1 MGSLMTDWTFDAL
14 EKWDKK
20 ICKLAASYN
29 LDWFQ
34 IDYEMCDYYDMIGNI
49 AYVGLP
55 THYHHWSFGKSF
67 EQTHFRYNAGM
78 EGLPYEMII
87 NSNPSISYLMREN
100 DMAMHVLTMA
110 HCMGHSDFFKNNINF
125 SHTDPSNVIS
135 KFRTA
140 ALRIRRY
147 VEDPSIGVNG
157 VERIL
162 DAAHSIKYQCRRFP
176 HTQKYS
182 HHELKN
188 KYISLINSDKEG
200 KYINF
205 NIEKFP
211 LEPDYDILAFIKE
224 NGRHLKEWERDIIGI
239 VIDETNYF
247 IPQARTKIMNEG
259 WASFWHYK
267 ILSEVGIPQE
277 YHLSFLKSHNQVI
290 RPHIGRI
297 NPYHLGFNLFKMI
310 EENFNLEEC
319 FFAREVHHDESFLR
333 EYLNEKICRDIN
345 LFSYSL
351 KKETYTIDEV
361 SDHDGWKLVRDDLIK
376 NIGLNSIPQIY
387 VEEVIQPDNTL
398 ILKHEFDGREL
409 DLEYAEQV
417 CKNIIDLWGD
427 SVKFFTVIEDDP
439 WEI

>member
-1 MGSLMTDWTFDAL
+1 MTDWSFGEL

-20 ICKLAASYN
+20 ICKLAESYG
-29 LDWFQ
+29 LDWYP
-34 IDYEMCDYYDMIGNI
+34 IDYEMCDYYDMIGNM

-110 HCMGHSDFFKNNINF
+110 HCVGHSDFFKNNINF
-125 SHTDPSNVIS
+125 AHTDPENAIS

-147 VEDPSIGVNG
+147 VEDPGIGVSG

-176 HTQKYS
+176 HAPKITHQ
-182 HHELKN
+182 ELRK
-188 KYISLINSDKEG
+188 KYIKLINSDSTG
-200 KYINF
+200 KFSDFDIDRL
-205 NIEKFP
+205 P
-211 LEPDYDILAFIKE
+211 LEPDYDILCFIKE

-259 WASFWHYK
+259 WASFWHHR

-297 NPYHLGFNLFKMI
+297 NPYHLGFNIFKKI
-310 EENFNLEEC
+310 AAEHGLEEC

-333 EYLNEKICRDIN
+333 EYLDEECCREMN

-351 KKETYTIDEV
+351 KKDTYTIDEV
-361 SDHDGWKLVRDDLIK
+361 SDHDGWKLIRDDMVR
-376 NIGLNSIPQIY
+376 NVGLNAIPKVYI
-387 VEEVIQPDNTL
+387 EEVIKPDNTL

-417 CKNIIDLWGD
+417 CKNITDLWAD
-427 SVKFFTVIEDDP
+427 PVKFFTVIEDDP

>member
-1 MGSLMTDWTFDAL
+1 MTDWTFEEL

-20 ICKLAASYN
+20 ICKLAASYD
-29 LDWFQ
+29 LDWYP
-34 IDYEMCDYYDMIGNI
+34 IDYEMCDYYDMIGNM

-110 HCMGHSDFFKNNINF
+110 HCIGHSDFFKNNINF

-135 KFRTA
+135 KFRSA
-140 ALRIRRY
+140 ALRIRKY
-147 VEDPSIGVNG
+147 VEDPGIGVDG

-176 HTQKYS
+176 HAPKKTHREIKDS
-182 HHELKN
+182 
-188 KYISLINSDKEG
+188 YINLINNDKEK
-200 KYINF
+200 KYADFDID
-205 NIEKFP
+205 KFP
-211 LEPDYDILAFIKE
+211 LEPDYDILNFIRDY
-224 NGRHLKEWERDIIGI
+224 GRHLKEWEKDIIGI
-239 VIDETNYF
+239 VVDETNYF

-290 RPHIGRI
+290 RPHMGRI
-297 NPYHLGFNLFKMI
+297 NPYHLGFKLFKMI
-310 EENFNLEEC
+310 EKEMGLEEC

-333 EYLNEKICRDIN
+333 EYLNDDVCRDMN

-351 KKETYTIDEV
+351 KRDAYTIDEV
-361 SDHDGWKLVRDDLIK
+361 SDEDGWKLIRADLIK
-376 NIGLNSIPQIY
+376 NVGLNSIPKIY
-387 VEEVIQPDNTL
+387 VEEVISPDNTL

-417 CKNIIDLWGD
+417 CKNIVDLWAD
-427 SVKFFTVIEDDP
+427 PVKFFTIIEDDP

>member
-1 MGSLMTDWTFDAL
+1 MTNWTFESL

-20 ICKLAASYN
+20 ISKLAKSYGLN
-29 LDWFQ
+29 WFQ

-49 AYVGLP
+49 AYIGLP

-110 HCMGHSDFFKNNINF
+110 HCVGHSDFFKNNVNF
-125 SHTDPSNVIS
+125 MHTDPENAIS
-135 KFRTA
+135 RFRNA
-140 ALRIRRY
+140 ALRIRKY
-147 VEDPSIGVNG
+147 VEDPSIGVEG

-176 HTQKYS
+176 HAKKLTHNEIRQKY
-182 HHELKN
+182 
-188 KYISLINSDKEG
+188 IRLINNDTDK
-200 KYINF
+200 KYADF
-205 NIEKFP
+205 NIDKFP
-211 LEPDYDILAFIKE
+211 LEPDYDILQFIVD
-224 NGRHLKEWERDIIGI
+224 NGRHLKEWEKDIIEI
-239 VIDETNYF
+239 VISETNYF

-259 WASFWHYK
+259 WASFWHFK
-267 ILSEVGIPQE
+267 ILSEIGLPQE

-297 NPYHLGFNLFKMI
+297 NPYYLGFNIFKKI
-310 EENFNLEEC
+310 EADHGLEEC
-319 FFAREVHHDESFLR
+319 FFAREVHNDESFLR
-333 EYLNEKICRDIN
+333 EHLNENLCREMN

-351 KKETYTIDEV
+351 KREVYTIDDV
-361 SDHDGWKLVRDDLIK
+361 SDHDGWKLIREDLI
-376 NIGLNSIPQIY
+376 NNVGLNGIPKVYI
-387 VEEVIQPDNTL
+387 EEVIQPENTL
-398 ILKHEFDGREL
+398 IIKHEFDDREL
-409 DLEYAEQV
+409 DLEYAEEV
-417 CKNIIDLWGD
+417 CKNITDLWGD
-427 SVKFFTVIEDDP
+427 PVKFFTIIEDDP

>member
-1 MGSLMTDWTFDAL
+1 MTNWTFNEL

-20 ICKLAASYN
+20 ICKIAKSYG
-29 LDWFQ
+29 LDWHP

-49 AYVGLP
+49 SYVGLP

-87 NSNPSISYLMREN
+87 NSNPSLSYLMREN

-110 HCMGHSDFFKNNINF
+110 HCTGHSDFFKNNVNF
-125 SHTDPSNVIS
+125 SHTNPENVIS
-135 KFRTA
+135 KFRNA
-140 ALRIRRY
+140 ALRIKSY
-147 VEDPSIGVNG
+147 VEDPGIGVLG

-176 HTQKYS
+176 HTSKYS
-182 HHELKN
+182 AHELRI
-188 KYISLINSDKEG
+188 KYIKLMNEDDSG
-200 KYINF
+200 KYAHF
-205 NIEKFP
+205 NINKFP
-211 LEPDYDILAFIKE
+211 LEPDYDILLFIKE
-224 NGRHLKEWERDIIGI
+224 NSRHLTEWEKDIIQI
-239 VIDETNYF
+239 VVDEVNYF

-267 ILSEVGIPQE
+267 ILNELDLPQD
-277 YHLSFLKSHNQVI
+277 YHFSFLKSHNQVI

-297 NPYHLGFNLFKMI
+297 NPYYLGFNIFKKI
-310 EENFNLEEC
+310 AEDKGLEAC
-319 FFAREVHHDESFLR
+319 FFAREVHHDESFIR
-333 EYLNEKICRDIN
+333 EHLGEDLCREMN

-351 KKETYTIDEV
+351 KRESYTIDEV
-361 SDHDGWKLVRDDLIK
+361 ADHDGWKLIRDDLIK
-376 NIGLNSIPQIY
+376 NVGLNSVPHVY
-387 VEEVIQPDNTL
+387 VEEVIRNDNLL
-398 ILKHEFDGREL
+398 IIKHEFDGREL
-409 DLEYAEQV
+409 DLEYAEEV
-417 CKNIIDLWGD
+417 CKNITDLWGD

>member
-1 MGSLMTDWTFDAL
+1 MTSWTFEEL

-20 ICKLAASYN
+20 ICHLAKTYG
-29 LDWFQ
+29 LDWHP
-34 IDYEMCDYYDMIGNI
+34 IDYEMCDYFDMIGNM

-110 HCMGHSDFFKNNINF
+110 HCVGHSDFFKNNINF
-125 SHTDPSNVIS
+125 SHTDPENVIS

-147 VEDPSIGVNG
+147 VEDPGIGVMD

-176 HTQKYS
+176 HASKYT
-182 HHELKN
+182 HQELRE
-188 KYISLINSDKEG
+188 KYIKLINSNENDKFRDFDID
-200 KYINF
+200 KL
-205 NIEKFP
+205 P
-211 LEPDYDILAFIKE
+211 LEPDYDILTFIKE
-224 NGRHLKEWERDIIGI
+224 NGRHLNEWEQDIINI
-239 VIDETNYF
+239 VVNETNYF

-259 WASFWHYK
+259 WASFWHYRL
-267 ILSEVGIPQE
+267 LSEVGIPQE

-297 NPYHLGFNLFKMI
+297 NPYHLGFNLFKKI
-310 EENFNLEEC
+310 EKEKGLEEC

-333 EYLNEKICRDIN
+333 EYLDEEICREIN

-351 KKETYTIDEV
+351 KRDTYTIDEV
-361 SDHDGWKLVRDDLIK
+361 ADHDGWKPIREDLIK
-376 NIGLNSIPQIY
+376 NVGLNSIPKVY
-387 VEEVIQPDNTL
+387 VEEVIKPDNTL
-398 ILKHEFDGREL
+398 ILQHEFDGREL
-409 DLEYAEQV
+409 NLEYAEQV
-417 CKNIIDLWGD
+417 CKNITELWGD
-427 SVKFFTVIEDDP
+427 PVKFFTIIEDDP